1 MPDRENITIQEHSRE
16 ADEIF
21 GKLPSW
27 IIRWGITVIAAIL
40 LAVIIACCLIRY
52 PQTLQSRIV
61 LTCDN
66 PPSDLVA
73 RFSGI
78 LDSVYVQ
85 DGALVSEGDLIAL
98 INTPAVYADVKSAE
112 AAARQ
117 TEDTLSTHGVRQVVR
132 LQGLRL
138 GDLQQDWIALQRSCA
153 DYLNWVDLNQAGRKI
168 AMLESQERESK
179 EYLSL
184 MENQRGNVSD
194 NVGYTLKSFRRDSS
208 LYAENLISQ
217 AEYEQSIMNLHS
229 KQNELTSL
237 DASLSNARMSLLE
250 LRRQVMDLRLQES
263 SEQMA
268 YMLEIRRCS
277 RELLS
282 SIATWKETYAF
293 LAPFSGRVSL
303 QNVWSRGQHISVGDL
318 VASVVRGDGNKIT
331 GRLKVSSAGFGKVK
345 EGQRVIVRL
354 NGYPYMEFGVLS
366 GIVSSIS
373 SVPEQS
379 EAGLEYTLT
388 VDFPD
393 GMTTTYHKELPF
405 VQQMDGVSEI
415 VTEDMR
421 LIEQFIRPIRS
432 AFVNH

>member
-40 LAVIIACCLIRY
+40 LAIIMACCLIRY

-73 RFSGI
+73 RYSGI

-85 DGALVSEGDLIAL
+85 DGAQVSEGDLIAL
-98 INTPAVYADVKSAE
+98 INTPAVYADVRSAE

-117 TEDTLSTHGVRQVVR
+117 TEDTLLIQGVRQVVR
-132 LQGLRL
+132 LQGLHL

-179 EYLSL
+179 EFLSL
-184 MENQRGNVSD
+184 MEDQRGNVSE

-217 AEYEQSIMNLHS
+217 AEYEQSIMTLRA

-250 LRRQVMDLRLQES
+250 LRRQVLDLRLQES
-263 SEQMA
+263 SDQMA

-282 SIATWKETYAF
+282 GIAAWKETYAF

-318 VASVVRGDGNKIT
+318 VASVVRGEGNKIT

-366 GIVSSIS
+366 GVVTSIS

-379 EAGLEYTLT
+379 AAGLEYTLT
-388 VDFPD
+388 VDFPE

-405 VQQMDGVSEI
+405 VQQMDGESEI

>member
-1 MPDRENITIQEHSRE
+1 MPDIENRNFQERSRE

-27 IIRWGITVIAAIL
+27 IIRWGITVIAVIV

-73 RFSGI
+73 RYSGI

-85 DGALVSEGDLIAL
+85 DGAQVSEGDLIAL
-98 INTPAVYADVKSAE
+98 INTPAVYADVRRAE
-112 AAARQ
+112 EAARQ
-117 TEDTLSTHGVRQVVR
+117 NEDTISIQGVRQVVGLR
-132 LQGLRL
+132 GLRL
-138 GDLQQDWIALQRSCA
+138 GDLQSDWLVLQRCCA
-153 DYLNWVDLNQAGRKI
+153 DYLFWVEQNQAGRTI

-184 MENQRGNVSD
+184 MESQRENVSE

-217 AEYEQSIMNLHS
+217 AEYEQSIMGLHA

-237 DASLSNARMSLLE
+237 DASLSNARMSLLD
-250 LRRQVMDLRLQES
+250 LRRQVLELRMQEF
-263 SEQMA
+263 SEQMG
-268 YMLEIRRCS
+268 YILEIRRCS
-277 RELLS
+277 RKLLS
-282 SIATWKETYAF
+282 VIDSWKETYAF

-303 QNVWSRGQHISVGDL
+303 QNVWSRGQHISLGDL
-318 VASVVRGDGNKIT
+318 VASVVREDGNKIT

-366 GIVSSIS
+366 GVVTSIS

-379 EAGLEYTLT
+379 ESGLEYTLT

-405 VQQMDGVSEI
+405 VQQMDGEAEI